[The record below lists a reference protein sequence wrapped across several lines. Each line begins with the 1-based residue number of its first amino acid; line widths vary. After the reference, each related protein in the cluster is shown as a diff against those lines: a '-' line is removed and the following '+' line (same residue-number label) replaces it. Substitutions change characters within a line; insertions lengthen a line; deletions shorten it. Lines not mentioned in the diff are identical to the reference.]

1 MRCVFVMLIAFFLTS
16 NTFGQG
22 NLVSGRVVN
31 SEGEPVQDVT
41 VFIAFTSKHT
51 TTDKEGFY
59 ALKDMPA
66 GEHEIVFRHLSY
78 TPMTKLVVV
87 DDEKALS
94 LDVSLKKSVIEINEI
109 ILKADPSNWDLGWK
123 KFQEFVLGD
132 PYGRNCEVVNKED
145 LFFYFNGSKLTGHAS
160 KPIGIINNYLG
171 YKIIYFL
178 DYFWY
183 DESESTF
190 AFSGAAFYEDRFD
203 DFKLRQ
209 RGWTR
214 NRKTEFSGTLRH
226 FLMAIFYEQIAEQGY
241 VVRET
246 WDDMNDLQKSEHV
259 SPSIA
264 HVRFNQMKKHYHWDP
279 VKKKSASR
287 YYFPGEEF
295 PIYLFIKDLDQV
307 PARKEISISDKLL
320 VYNTINSS
328 TRENGSRVAYF
339 ALYPDEKGGLVRLQI
354 DDHGDYEI
362 IGGQLVWSY
371 LDVETNLT
379 TALPADY
386 IPGRENISNKK

>member
-1 MRCVFVMLIAFFLTS
+1 MRRVFILLIAVFLAG
-16 NTFGQG
+16 NLLAQG
-22 NLVSGRVVN
+22 NLVFGKLTN
-31 SEGEPVQDVT
+31 SDGNPVPDVT

-51 TTDKEGFY
+51 TTNNDGY
-59 ALKDMPA
+59 YILKGLPD
-66 GEHEIVFRHLSY
+66 GEHELVFRHLSY
-78 TPMTKLVVV
+78 KPTTKLIVIDPDVSF
-87 DDEKALS
+87 E
-94 LDVSLKKSVIEINEI
+94 LDVTVEESIIEMDEI
-109 ILKADPSNWDLGWK
+109 ILKADPSNWVLGWV

-132 PYGRNCEVVNKED
+132 PFGRDCEVVNRED

-160 KPIGIINNYLG
+160 RPIGIINNYLG

-178 DYFWY
+178 DYFWFN
-183 DESESTF
+183 EAEGTF

-226 FLMAIFYEQIAEQGY
+226 FLMAVFYEQIAEQGY

-246 WDDMNDLQKSEHV
+246 WDDMNDLQKSEHI

-264 HVRFNQMKKHYHWDP
+264 HVRFNQMRKHYHWDP
-279 VKKKSASR
+279 VTKKSANR
-287 YYFPGEEF
+287 YFFPGEEF
-295 PIYLFIKDLDQV
+295 PIYSFIKDLDQV
-307 PARKEISISDKLL
+307 PAMKEISISDKLL
-320 VYNTINSS
+320 VYNTINSN

-339 ALYPDEKGGLVRLQI
+339 ALYPDKKGGLVRLQI
-354 DDHGDYEI
+354 DDHGDYNI

-371 LDVETNLT
+371 LDVKTNLT
-379 TALPADY
+379 TAMPADY
-386 IPGRENISNKK
+386 IPGTEHLGNR